1 MEPTSHW
8 TVDSATDFVYR
19 ISSDF
24 VAQLETK
31 LEEKSM
37 TRKEYARELD
47 VTPARVSQ
55 FLNDPGSF
63 ELSSMV
69 NYAQALGM
77 KVSVI
82 AYDDG
87 DSGNENGPISS
98 QVFNTCWTRCG
109 SPHDM
114 FQATTCTIGVAVS
127 DIAATEN
134 NAMICVFGT
143 GALPL
148 PWMGTGNAI
157 NATAN
162 AAHNVINWQVGQ
174 NYSGCN
180 TAPAVGNSYLFSPS
194 ASTWQDVLSVKG

>member
-1 MEPTSHW
+1 MEPTTHW
-8 TVDSATDFVYR
+8 TADSIADFVYR

-37 TRKEYARELD
+37 TRKEYARALD

-69 NYAQALGM
+69 SYAKPLGM
-77 KVSVI
+77 KISVV

-87 DSGNENGPISS
+87 DSGNDNGPISS
-98 QVFNTCWTRCG
+98 QVFNTCWARCG

-114 FQATTCTIGVAVS
+114 FQAAACTSGVAVLN
-127 DIAATEN
+127 IAATEN
-134 NAMICVFGT
+134 NPMICILGT
-143 GALPL
+143 GTSSS

-157 NATAN
+157 NATVN
-162 AAHNVINWQVGQ
+162 SVYNVINWQVGR

-180 TAPAVGNSYLFSPS
+180 TDPAVGHSYQISPPS
-194 ASTWQDVLSVKG
+194 ASTWQGASL